1 MIPQTIKNGIYPT
14 MITPYTKD
22 NRLDEDALR
31 QLVGWYSQNG
41 CHGIFAA
48 CQSSELFYLTREERR
63 KMVEIVREEVLRI
76 AVQS

>member
-41 CHGIFAA
+41 CHG
-48 CQSSELFYLTREERR
+48 SLP
-63 KMVEIVREEVLRI
+63 
-76 AVQS
+76 VQRTLLSDT